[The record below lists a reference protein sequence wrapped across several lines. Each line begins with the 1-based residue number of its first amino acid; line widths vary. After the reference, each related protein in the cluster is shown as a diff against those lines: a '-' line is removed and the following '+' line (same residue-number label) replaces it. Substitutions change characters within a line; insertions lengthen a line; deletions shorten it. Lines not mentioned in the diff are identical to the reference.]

1 MLYTVKKH
9 NLKKCDKM
17 RKKRGLGVRGER
29 GENLILARGKLES
42 QQEKNYLADGWAGQF
57 GALGLDS
64 VAL

>member
-1 MLYTVKKH
+1 MGE
-9 NLKKCDKM
+9 
-17 RKKRGLGVRGER
+17 RGERGER